1 MAKWWEHLKKE
12 LLRPID
18 LKGRDR
24 VPAIMSF
31 IILAYVFRNG
41 LVWWGWFP
49 IIGFLILHRLI
60 DSLFGVKP

>member
-1 MAKWWEHLKKE
+1 M
-12 LLRPID
+12 
-18 LKGRDR
+18 KGRDR

-60 DSLFGVKP
+60 DSLFGVKT